1 MATSLIAA
9 IIDRFFAKD
18 LWVEITPDV
27 FTFCLEASQLSL
39 KTVIWIQKS
48 RKAVLAVGEELSRD
62 EIQQKGIPDDIQRI
76 NLFPADPGVTDDH
89 YLEVFFSFR
98 FYQDSQQGSVHE
110 TESPFYRNLQSSTL
124 YRWWFRE
131 RPARSGRT
139 ICWRIGCNFRVMT
152 ICKPAKRLTQ
162 RFSPI
167 TEKRADFIYTFMKSL
182 FSRGP

>member
-1 MATSLIAA
+1 VATSLIAA

-89 YLEVFFSFR
+89 YLEVFFR
-98 FYQDSQQGSVHE
+98 FAFIKIHNRALFTRPRVHFTGISSLRPYIAGGSE
-110 TESPFYRNLQSSTL
+110 KDLLDQA
-124 YRWWFRE
+124 
-131 RPARSGRT
+131 ARSAGASAV
-139 ICWRIGCNFRVMT
+139 IF
-152 ICKPAKRLTQ
+152 A
-162 RFSPI
+162 
-167 TEKRADFIYTFMKSL
+167 
-182 FSRGP
+182 